1 MTSSSSTRLNQLLE
15 QKREDILALAAK
27 YGARNVRIFGSVAR
41 GEARADSDVDFL
53 VEFEPERS
61 LLDRVALIQDLSD
74 LLGCQVDVATD
85 RGLREPIRQ
94 RILHEAVPL

>member
-41 GEARADSDVDFL
+41 GSAGPDSDIDLL
-53 VEFEPERS
+53 VELEPERS
-61 LLDRVALIQDLSD
+61 LLDRVALSQDLSD
-74 LLGCQVDVATD
+74 LLGCQVDVATEK
-85 RGLREPIRQ
+85 GLREPIRQ
-94 RILHEAVPL
+94 RILHQAVPL